1 MSRLFDPF
9 TPLGFG
15 DLFTLMW
22 VAALVILV
30 GAVVVYNMAQRRYA
44 RYPAILALH
53 EWIFWAILVPWL
65 LVPLLVVIHAPLA
78 LLLLIVM
85 PGMGVAAYAAFV
97 RFPPIIEAANVEI
110 RRRRFVPPP
119 RRELRER
126 PKPTPAGRRRRHR

>member
-9 TPLGFG
+9 TPLSFG

-22 VAALVILV
+22 VGAVVIVV
-30 GAVVVYNMAQRRYA
+30 GSVVVYNTAQRTYP

-65 LVPLLVVIHAPLA
+65 LVPLLAVIHAPLA
-78 LLLLIVM
+78 LLLIIVI
-85 PGMGVAAYAAFV
+85 PGLAIAAYAAFV

-110 RRRRFVPPP
+110 RRRRYVPPP
-119 RRELRER
+119 RREVRER

>member
-9 TPLGFG
+9 TPLAFG

>member
-9 TPLGFG
+9 TPLAFG

-44 RYPAILALH
+44 RYLAILALH

>member
-22 VAALVILV
+22 VAAVVIV
-30 GAVVVYNMAQRRYA
+30 IGSVVVYNTAQRTYA

-53 EWIFWAILVPWL
+53 EWIFWAVLVPWL
-65 LVPLLVVIHAPLA
+65 LVPLLAVIHAPL
-78 LLLLIVM
+78 LLLLLMVV
-85 PGMGVAAYAAFV
+85 PGMAVAAYAAFV
-97 RFPPIIEAANVEI
+97 RFPPLIEAANVEI

-119 RRELRER
+119 RREVRER

>member
-9 TPLGFG
+9 SPISFG

-22 VAALVILV
+22 VTAFAIVL
-30 GAVVVYNMAQRRYA
+30 GAVVVYNAAQRRYA

-53 EWIFWAILVPWL
+53 EWVFWAIIVPWG
-65 LVPLLVVIHAPLA
+65 LVPLLAVIHVPFA
-78 LLLLIVM
+78 LLLLLVV
-85 PGMGVAAYAAFV
+85 PGMAVAAYAAFV

-119 RRELRER
+119 RRDVRER

>member
-9 TPLGFG
+9 SPISFG

-22 VAALVILV
+22 ITAFVIVL
-30 GAVVVYNMAQRRYA
+30 GAVVVYNVAQRRYA

-53 EWIFWAILVPWL
+53 EWVFWSIIVPWG
-65 LVPLLVVIHAPLA
+65 LVPLLAVIHVPLA
-78 LLLLIVM
+78 LLLLLVV

-119 RRELRER
+119 RREVRQR